1 MRVKQVSFKLTEEV
15 KWWNR
20 DNWGQNQT
28 YGFPTNF
35 QSNMISGNTA
45 STYLPTFLLYRW
57 INSTIYMLITVSTF
71 KIYIIITELGLA

>member
-1 MRVKQVSFKLTEEV
+1 
-15 KWWNR
+15 
-20 DNWGQNQT
+20 
-28 YGFPTNF
+28 
-35 QSNMISGNTA
+35 MISGNTA

>member
-1 MRVKQVSFKLTEEV
+1 
-15 KWWNR
+15 
-20 DNWGQNQT
+20 
-28 YGFPTNF
+28 
-35 QSNMISGNTA
+35 MISANTA